1 MKVRLVIP
9 RPLDGGA
16 LASRMAAIP
25 AGSVGAGLTLEPV
38 VVDRAP
44 ADDSEYERT
53 LQAVSVLGAAASAE
67 AEGCDA
73 VVVDGFDDPGLY
85 ALRSRLSIPVVGP
98 GLASFTI
105 ALTLGPTFSILVPP
119 TSPGRREIEAALRLY
134 GLEGKCTSIL
144 ESDGSALGGPRA
156 DGDDDLHSRLVEA
169 AGVALDEDGADVLV
183 VGATSLH
190 TTARRLAD
198 TLPCPVVD
206 PGLVALQVAERM
218 LLLGLSHSK
227 AAFPAP
233 RTIQD
238 EKLSPLIAER

>member
-1 MKVRLVIP
+1 MKVKLVIP
-9 RPLDGGA
+9 RPLTAAG

-25 AGSVGAGLTLEPV
+25 SGTVGAGITLEPV

-44 ADDSEYERT
+44 ADASEYERT
-53 LQAVSVLGAAASAE
+53 LQAVAVAAAAVSAE
-67 AEGCDA
+67 EEGYDA
-73 VVVDGFDDPGLY
+73 VVIDGVEDPGLY

-98 GLASFTI
+98 GLAAFTV
-105 ALTLGPTFSILVPP
+105 ALTLGRMFSILVPASAP
-119 TSPGRREIEAALRLY
+119 PRREIEAALRLY
-134 GLEGKCTSIL
+134 ALEGKCASII
-144 ESDGSALGGPRA
+144 EVRGSATGSPA

-169 AGVALDEDGADVLV
+169 ARVALDEDGADVLI

-190 TTARRLAD
+190 TTVRRLAD
-198 TLPCPVVD
+198 ALPCPVVD
-206 PGLVALQVAERM
+206 PGLVAFQLAERT

-238 EKLSPLIAER
+238 EKFSPLIAER